1 MDLSGHYR
9 QPAYSAGYFNYCRI
23 RNMFN
28 AMTMPMK
35 FTRPAILLFL
45 LLIGNCSIASAEE
58 AIKPFVL
65 ANVYETGDF
74 SNIVSATR
82 DTLAKNGFEIIGQ
95 YSPYADTEILVFTS
109 DRLRENS
116 TRSRRGGYGAVLRAS
131 VTLNSDRIELVFTNP
146 IYWANAYRMEN
157 DLADTRMKLD
167 KALGFVQ
174 QFGTG
179 DEELSAADMRKY
191 HYTLMMEYFD
201 DPSLLAYYDSHEE
214 AVEIVNKNLTEQVG
228 AAKKVYRLDLG
239 NDSEGKQMTI
249 FGVGL
254 SGEDEDDCSSDAYIM
269 GRIDKST
276 PRHSA
281 HLPYEILVYGTHVEA
296 LYGRFRIAIS
306 WPHLPM
312 IASETGATFFSIMCA
327 PGAIEDSL
335 TRIAGGIQ
343 EGRTGGEK

>member
-1 MDLSGHYR
+1 
-9 QPAYSAGYFNYCRI
+9 
-23 RNMFN
+23 MFN
-28 AMTMPMK
+28 ATAIPK
-35 FTRPAILLFL
+35 NLTRPAIFLFL
-45 LLIGNCSIASAEE
+45 LLIGNYSIALAEN

-65 ANVYETGDF
+65 ANVYETGEI
-74 SNIVSATR
+74 SKIVSTTR
-82 DTLAKNGFEIIGQ
+82 DTLSKNGFEVIGQ

-109 DRLRENS
+109 ERLRENS
-116 TRSRRGGYGAVLRAS
+116 TRSKRAGYGAALRAS
-131 VTLNSDRIELVFTNP
+131 VTLNNDRIELVFTNP
-146 IYWANAYRMEN
+146 TYWANAYRMEN
-157 DLADTRMKLD
+157 DLADTRMELE

-174 QFGTG
+174 EFGTG
-179 DEELSAADMRKY
+179 DKQLSAADMRKY
-191 HYTLMMEYFD
+191 HYTFMMEYFD
-201 DPSLLAYYDSHEE
+201 DPSVLAYYDSHQE
-214 AVEIVNKNLTEQVG
+214 AVQTVNKNLTEQVG

-254 SGEDEDDCSSDAYIM
+254 SGEDEDDCGSDAYIM
-269 GRIDKST
+269 GRIDKGT

-327 PGAIEDSL
+327 PGAIEDAL
-335 TRIAGGIQ
+335 TRIAGGSQ
-343 EGRTGGEK
+343 ESRSGGDR